1 MCPQDTNVLP
11 SISINSDDISLQI
24 TSIQVT
30 CYSCLVKIYNTPWKW
45 KREELG
51 FWDNLNHC
59 SIATFSNLSQPMLY
73 SSPPLIRLP
82 LMPRISDLITGVASL
97 EGDSLLVF
105 YYLSAFEIYP
115 DKRVG
120 LYWEWPHKKGEG
132 ASWLWLHGS
141 LIYNYLCNQWLSSLT
156 WVWIPLKARCTRYNI
171 MWSSLSVTCCRSV
184 VYSGTLV
191 FLHQ

>member
-1 MCPQDTNVLP
+1 LCPQDTNVLP
-11 SISINSDDISLQI
+11 SISIKSDDISLQI

-82 LMPRISDLITGVASL
+82 LMP
-97 EGDSLLVF
+97 
-105 YYLSAFEIYP
+105 
-115 DKRVG
+115 
-120 LYWEWPHKKGEG
+120 
-132 ASWLWLHGS
+132 SWLWLHGS
-141 LIYNYLCNQWLSSLT
+141 LIYNYLCSQWLSSLT
-156 WVWIPLKARCTRYNI
+156 WVWIPLKVRCTRYNI

-184 VYSGTLV
+184 VYSGTLFSSTNKTDCYNITEILLKV
-191 FLHQ
+191 ALHTIAIILILQNLFICKTTKFKHNWYKYRV